1 MVERRRELSG
11 VPSVKALVAFM
22 RASPLGPNHL
32 PKALLPHTIILRVRI
47 STHKYFWGGVGKN
60 IQSIRQ
66 IEETVQV
73 KALGQKTAC
82 WSWGSTSRYGREHRV
97 CSEE

>member
-11 VPSVKALVAFM
+11 VPSVKVLVAFM

-47 STHKYFWGGVGKN
+47 STHKFFLGGSKN

-73 KALGQKTAC
+73 KALGQKTA
-82 WSWGSTSRYGREHRV
+82 
-97 CSEE
+97 